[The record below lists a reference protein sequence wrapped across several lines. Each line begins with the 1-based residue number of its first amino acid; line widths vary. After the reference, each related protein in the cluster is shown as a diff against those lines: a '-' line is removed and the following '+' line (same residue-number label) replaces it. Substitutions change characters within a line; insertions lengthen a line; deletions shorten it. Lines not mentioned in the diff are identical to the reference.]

1 MPKFLK
7 LIKIILTTGAVF
19 LLLLIGWFTFEF
31 ISITGTAQ
39 EVIEFEVKEG
49 QSVAQIADALND
61 AGLLARKWP
70 FLVGYRLLFSGKS
83 LKAGEYRVEAPL
95 SPRKL
100 LHIFVE
106 GSGIILHPVTIPEGL
121 TRREIARHL
130 RDAQMVDAASFLLA
144 SQDPGPIKDWD
155 DRAPDLEGFLFPETY
170 HFPKAE
176 TSIRMV
182 EAMVNQ
188 FKQTFS
194 EAWRQR
200 AEELGMTVR
209 DVVILA
215 SLIEKET
222 SRPEER
228 ALVSAV
234 FHNRLR
240 IGMKLDCDPT
250 IVYALKMTDSYTG
263 RLRYRDLK
271 LDSPYNTY
279 LYPGLPPGP
288 IANPGRQTLEA
299 ALYPAEVDFLYF
311 VSRNDGTH
319 HFSRTLREHQN
330 AVNRYQRRSGR

>member
-1 MPKFLK
+1 MPKLLK
-7 LIKIILTTGAVF
+7 LVRIFLTAGAVL

-31 ISITGTAQ
+31 ISVAGGSQ

-49 QSVAQIADALND
+49 QSVAQIADALDD
-61 AGLLARKWP
+61 AGLLARRWP
-70 FLVGYRLLFSGKS
+70 FLVGYRLLYSGQS
-83 LKAGEYRVEAPL
+83 LKAGEYRLEMPL
-95 SPRKL
+95 SPRQL
-100 LHIFVE
+100 LHILVE
-106 GSGIILHPVTIPEGL
+106 GRIVLHPVTIPEGL
-121 TRREIARHL
+121 TRLEIARHL
-130 RDAQMVDAASFLLA
+130 EEADMVDAPSFLLA
-144 SQDPGPIKDWD
+144 TRDSGPIKDWD
-155 DRAPDLEGFLFPETY
+155 EKAQDLEGFLFPETY
-170 HFPKAE
+170 HFPKDE
-176 TSIRMV
+176 TASRMA
-182 EAMVNQ
+182 EAMVSQ
-188 FKQTFS
+188 FKQEFS
-194 EAWRQR
+194 ETWRQR

-228 ALVSAV
+228 TLVSAV

-250 IVYALKMTDSYTG
+250 IVYALKTTDSYTG

-288 IANPGRQTLEA
+288 IANPGRHALEA
-299 ALYPAEVDFLYF
+299 ALYPAEADFLYF
-311 VSRNDGTH
+311 VSRNDGSH

>member
-1 MPKFLK
+1 MRRLCKFI
-7 LIKIILTTGAVF
+7 LITLAAGAF
-19 LLLLIGWFTFEF
+19 LMLLLIGWFTFEF
-31 ISITGTAQ
+31 TSVTGTAQ
-39 EVIEFEVKEG
+39 EVMDFEIKEG
-49 QSVAQIADALND
+49 QSVTQIAEALGD
-61 AGLLARKWP
+61 AGVLARKWP
-70 FLVGYRLLFSGKS
+70 FLAGYRLFFYGQS
-83 LKAGEYRVEAPL
+83 LKAGEYRLEMPL
-95 SPRKL
+95 SPKKL
-100 LHIFVE
+100 LRIFVE
-106 GSGIILHPVTIPEGL
+106 GRIVLHPVTIPEGL

-130 RDAQMVDAASFLLA
+130 EEADMMDVASFLLA

-155 DRAPDLEGFLFPETY
+155 ERAQDLEGFLFPETY
-170 HFPKAE
+170 HFPKGE
-176 TSIRMV
+176 TPARMV
-182 EAMVNQ
+182 EAMVGQ
-188 FKQTFS
+188 FKQEFT
-194 EAWRQR
+194 EAWSQR
-200 AEELGMTVR
+200 AAELGMTIR

-222 SRPEER
+222 SKPDER

-288 IANPGRQTLEA
+288 IANPGRRAIEA
-299 ALYPAEVDFLYF
+299 ALYPAEADFLYF
-311 VSRNDGTH
+311 VSRNDGSH